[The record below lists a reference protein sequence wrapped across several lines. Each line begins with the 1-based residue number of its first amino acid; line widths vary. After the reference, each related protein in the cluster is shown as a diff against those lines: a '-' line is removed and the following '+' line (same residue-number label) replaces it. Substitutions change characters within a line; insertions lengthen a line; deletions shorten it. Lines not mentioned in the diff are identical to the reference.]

1 MAIYLKE
8 SNHLIMPS
16 SQFLTS
22 CLEGLL
28 HIDFYERFLRVINHP
43 PLEIALSLRLECAKH
58 GVRDHPEPGEDYSSS
73 CSHARNKKKANQ
85 CSDHVEGRQGSLR
98 QGLNESSFQLSLGT
112 SDLDLAELLQAS
124 PPLVATRTF
133 DRARK
138 LLSLCNQSAS
148 ATGTPVQKIVYY
160 FADALQHRI
169 DKRDEENAIYWRG
182 RY

>member
-1 MAIYLKE
+1 MVSEIIRSQERTILLVVVMPEIRRKPTNVVIMLKE
-8 SNHLIMPS
+8 DKV
-16 SQFLTS
+16 
-22 CLEGLL
+22 LL
-28 HIDFYERFLRVINHP
+28 D
-43 PLEIALSLRLECAKH
+43 K
-58 GVRDHPEPGEDYSSS
+58 
-73 CSHARNKKKANQ
+73 
-85 CSDHVEGRQGSLR
+85 
-98 QGLNESSFQLSLGT
+98 
-112 SDLDLAELLQAS
+112 DLDLAELLQAS